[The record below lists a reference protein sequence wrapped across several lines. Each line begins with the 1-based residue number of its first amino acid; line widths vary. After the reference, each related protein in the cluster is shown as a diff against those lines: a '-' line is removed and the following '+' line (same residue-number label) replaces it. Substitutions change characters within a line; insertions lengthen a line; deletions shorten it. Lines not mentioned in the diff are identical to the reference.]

1 MRIDRLDL
9 VWLGLLAATGVTWA
23 VGESGALAGGGVG
36 PVLLIFGLALAKGA
50 AIALDFMELRDA
62 PPLWR
67 RLVLGWLVLQ
77 ALLIALAYRISSP

>member
-67 RLVLGWLVLQ
+67 RLVLGWLAVVL
-77 ALLIALAYRISSP
+77 ALIVVAWAVAR

>member
-67 RLVLGWLVLQ
+67 RLVLGWLAVVLT
-77 ALLIALAYRISSP
+77 LIVVAWAVAR

>member
-1 MRIDRLDL
+1 MPIHRLDL
-9 VWLGLLAATGVTWA
+9 VWLGLLAATGVTWF
-23 VGESGALAGGGVG
+23 VGESGALAGGTVG

-67 RLVLGWLVLQ
+67 RLVLGWLALVLV
-77 ALLIALAYRISSP
+77 LIVVAWALAR

>member
-9 VWLGLLAATGVTWA
+9 VWLGLLAATGVTWL
-23 VGESGALAGGGVG
+23 VGENVAGGGVG
-36 PVLLIFGLALAKGA
+36 PVLLIFGLALAKGV

-67 RLVLGWLVLQ
+67 RLVLGWLAAVL
-77 ALLIALAYRISSP
+77 ALIVAAWAIAG